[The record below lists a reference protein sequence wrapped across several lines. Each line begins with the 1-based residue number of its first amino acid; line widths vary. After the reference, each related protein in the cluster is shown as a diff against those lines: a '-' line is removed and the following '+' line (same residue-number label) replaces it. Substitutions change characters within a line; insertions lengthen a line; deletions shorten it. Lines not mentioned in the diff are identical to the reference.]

1 MKSLEELGT
10 WCFSAKTL
18 ADLVNYFENDVALFN
33 LYHISILCYEDIF
46 TNKKVFMVDKNIFL
60 LFYGIF
66 RV

>member
-1 MKSLEELGT
+1 MKSFEELGT
-10 WCFSAKTL
+10 SYFPPKPSL
-18 ADLVNYFENDVALFN
+18 ILDNYFENDVALFN

>member
-1 MKSLEELGT
+1 M
-10 WCFSAKTL
+10 FFRQTL

-60 LFYGIF
+60 LFAEF
-66 RV
+66 